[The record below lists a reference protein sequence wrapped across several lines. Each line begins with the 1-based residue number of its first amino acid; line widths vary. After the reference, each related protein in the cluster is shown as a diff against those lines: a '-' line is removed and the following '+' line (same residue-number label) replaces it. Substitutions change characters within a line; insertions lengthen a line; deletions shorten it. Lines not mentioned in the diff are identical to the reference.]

1 MTPAQ
6 YRALDAILTPT
17 GRPIR
22 HAVLIRDSVIT
33 DDDGIRPEKIP
44 FSAVAAVNSP
54 SWSEPRAIRNLPQ
67 SSSPA
72 ALTPR
77 CRTCRDS
84 WKRPIG
90 RIAGANHPDHGVHLA
105 TTVMTWT
112 PSATHS
118 WGPPRSREWDQ
129 YPVSCSTPRSR
140 AGRT

>member
-6 YRALDAILTPT
+6 YRALDAILTLT

-90 RIAGANHPDHGVHLA
+90 RIAEANHPDHGVHLA
-105 TTVMTWT
+105 T
-112 PSATHS
+112 HS
-118 WGPPRSREWDQ
+118 DDMDTIRDALVGSTQKPGMGPISSLVQ
-129 YPVSCSTPRSR
+129 YS
-140 AGRT
+140 